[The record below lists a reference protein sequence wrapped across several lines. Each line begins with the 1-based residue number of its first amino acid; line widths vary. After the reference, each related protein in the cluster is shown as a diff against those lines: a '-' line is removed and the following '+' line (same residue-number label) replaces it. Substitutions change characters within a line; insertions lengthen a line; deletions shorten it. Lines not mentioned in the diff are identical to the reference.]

1 MTITTTAPRGRSFNE
16 RPSNEIEAAI
26 AAWNDEEVAKEI
38 ASFRSDSPRR
48 LYVEWFPL
56 AMNEATRRG
65 IPINLGL

>member
-1 MTITTTAPRGRSFNE
+1 MKSR
-16 RPSNEIEAAI
+16 RPLP
-26 AAWNDEEVAKEI
+26 NDELATEI

-56 AMNEATRRG
+56 AINEATRRR